1 MFEASVAAANMSQL
15 NTSRIGESV
24 DLFGVDLN
32 KRDAAT
38 ATTSSDGGL
47 FASATAAIGGAASTI
62 SSDLAQATKCSKS
75 KSDDNGDDSWLD
87 SIGDELH
94 NLTCSIE
101 QEIDS
106 FKNWMEDEIKDGIN
120 SLAQILGVHDFY
132 SAHIMTFCEGY
143 YLPGPVPNDT
153 VKAGTIHKNVTACSN
168 KTAMFTF
175 DPRKTLVTELNEST
189 NGLVDLSDLH
199 WPEKVDDGLAALKA
213 AQRAVFVLY
222 CVSIA
227 LIFVAMIMA
236 AGSILSSRR
245 LIAAINCAT
254 DSLAFIAIVIASA
267 LVTYIAEKATSVI
280 NKYGADIGVSADR
293 GNKFLALTWAASAA
307 MFIAVIVWIVAFF
320 SGDKSGRTSKKHRNE
335 PKYG

>member
-1 MFEASVAAANMSQL
+1 MSDSLQL

-32 KRDAAT
+32 KRQDAT
-38 ATTSSDGGL
+38 ATTSDGGF
-47 FASATAAIGGAASTI
+47 FASATAAIGSAIDTATADAAR
-62 SSDLAQATKCSKS
+62 ATKCTMSS
-75 KSDDNGDDSWLD
+75 GNDDDDSWLD
-87 SIGDELH
+87 TIGDEWH
-94 NLTCSIE
+94 NLTCSVE

-106 FKNWMEDEIKDGIN
+106 FTNWVEDEIKDGIN

-143 YLPGPVPNDT
+143 YIPGPVPNDT
-153 VKAGTIHKNVTACSN
+153 VKAGSIHKNVTECSN
-168 KTAMFTF
+168 KTSMFHF

-189 NGLVDLSDLH
+189 NGLVDLSQLD
-199 WPEKVDDGLAALKA
+199 WPDEIDHGLAALKT

-227 LIFVAMIMA
+227 LISVAMIMA
-236 AGSILSSRR
+236 AGSVFSNRR

-254 DSLAFIAIVIASA
+254 DSLALIAIVIASA
-267 LVTYIAEKATSVI
+267 IVTYIADKATGVI
-280 NKYGADIGVSADR
+280 NKYGDDIGVSADR
-293 GNKFLALTWAASAA
+293 GNKFLGLTWAATGA
-307 MFIAVIVWIVAFF
+307 MFIAVVVWVVAFF
-320 SGDKSGRTSKKHRNE
+320 AGSKSDRASRKHQ